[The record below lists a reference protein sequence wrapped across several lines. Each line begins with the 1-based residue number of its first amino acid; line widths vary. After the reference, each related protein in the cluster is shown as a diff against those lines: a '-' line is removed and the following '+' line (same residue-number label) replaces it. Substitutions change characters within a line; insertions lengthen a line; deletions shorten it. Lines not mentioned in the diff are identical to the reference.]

1 MTPMGSGMGGMSSG
15 SLGGSGLY
23 GGPPPPGRL
32 GAGSAS
38 LGNVGVLQQQRQQQ
52 MQSPSL
58 LGGARWVCVL
68 SASTRLKFA
77 VVTLREA
84 LNPSLVC

>member
-38 LGNVGVLQQQRQQQ
+38 LGAVGALQQQRQQQ

-58 LGGARWVCVL
+58 LGGACRSRGCSCLEVAEIRVCHPPQ
-68 SASTRLKFA
+68 
-77 VVTLREA
+77 EA
-84 LNPSLVC
+84 NG

>member
-1 MTPMGSGMGGMSSG
+1 MGSGMGGMSSG

-23 GGPPPPGRL
+23 GGPQPPGRL

-38 LGNVGVLQQQRQQQ
+38 LGGAGAMQQQRQQQ

-58 LGGARWVCVL
+58 LGGACSHGL
-68 SASTRLKFA
+68 
-77 VVTLREA
+77 
-84 LNPSLVC
+84 